1 MPTISGLLPFQ
12 RQILD
17 GLMDEDALCIMA
29 RGLGLGRILAELA
42 RICATPRA
50 LVFLVN
56 ATEQDETDLQQQL
69 MQLRSGEERAEND
82 ESARLQT
89 VKNETNAAARAQLY
103 RQGGLVS
110 VTSRILIVD
119 LLNSLVPAQLVT
131 GVIVHNAS
139 RVSAESIEA
148 FVLRVVRQQNPRV
161 FVKALSD
168 APEAFTLGFAPVEKT
183 LKVLGLR
190 HVQLWPRFH
199 VAVQRDLSATEV
211 PVVELRQP
219 QTRAMEELQQ
229 AVLDCLSAMI
239 SELSSATKLL
249 DPDTINVESCL
260 FRYFDAMVKRMLAPY
275 WHRLSPRAR
284 GMAADLASLRKIA
297 EFVTAYDCVSLL
309 KYLDTLL
316 IANRPPAGFSGG
328 GMPPGA
334 GTAEWLTSDSA
345 NILYSVARSRVFR
358 TANSSGGS
366 VDGGPLRISD
376 GCKGQLRSAGLP
388 ETIMPVLEV
397 PPKLELLAGV
407 LEEIGVANRTPTTQQ
422 GSVERS
428 SSSSSSG
435 ACGPVLIMAASAKE
449 CRMIKAYLSS
459 VSAPPVCFASDGAKR
474 QRGGSSG
481 NDEGQASAKHPRM
494 MVDLLRGF
502 FKWKASMTG
511 QRGASGGS
519 ATATAVA
526 ARPAQQQGATTGS
539 GGVNG
544 QHRRAPPAK
553 RRRVRGGSASAA
565 VGGSGAIRA
574 PAEALEQETNDIALT
589 QTRAQQLEMGAGEDE
604 EYESAAGA
612 DSDNSDYDSDD
623 ELLFETTFDEH
634 FGILPSSDTIV
645 VQSYNAT
652 ASGGGGGSSW
662 QASNILETLQ
672 PTHVVMYDPDPA
684 FIRLVEVY
692 QATAG
697 AGRLK
702 HVYFMVYDNSLEEQ
716 RYLSGIRRERES
728 FEKLIREK
736 ATLVIPIDDTLGMS
750 PANNMIMQ
758 AIAQR
763 SNRNARTLS
772 TAADGRQMQQPRT
785 PAVIVDVREFRSP
798 LPSLLHA
805 AGYEVVPR
813 TLDIGDYVLHDDL
826 VIERKSLSD
835 LIGSLRSGRL
845 YNQAAAM
852 IKHYRYAALLI
863 EFEVNTSFSLL
874 AIGGIAQDVSI
885 GAIHSQLAILA
896 LAFPQL
902 RILWSISPYETVNIF
917 AELKRSAAELD
928 DREPDADR
936 AVAMGQDDS
945 TIDRESIYNSNP
957 VALLQ
962 SLPGVTVKNYQL
974 LIHKYSSIREICAA
988 SRADLDSVLGEEA
1001 AAKLHDFIHKN
1012 TTKP

>member
-29 RGLGLGRILAELA
+29 RGLGLGRILAEMA

-56 ATEQDETDLQQQL
+56 ATEQDETALQQQL
-69 MQLRSGEERAEND
+69 MQLRSGEGRAEDD

-103 RQGGLVS
+103 RRGGLVS
-110 VTSRILIVD
+110 MTSRILIVD

-249 DPDTINVESCL
+249 DPDAINVESCL

-297 EFVTAYDCVSLL
+297 ELVTAYDCVSLL

-316 IANRPPAGFSGG
+316 VANRPPAGFSSGGG
-328 GMPPGA
+328 GMAPGA
-334 GTAEWLTSDSA
+334 GTAEWLASDSA
-345 NILYSVARSRVFR
+345 NILYSVARSRVF
-358 TANSSGGS
+358 TANSGSGSG
-366 VDGGPLRISD
+366 DGGRLRISD
-376 GCKGQLRSAGLP
+376 GCRSQLRSAGLP

-407 LEEIGVANRTPTTQQ
+407 LEEIGAANRAPTAQQ
-422 GSVERS
+422 GSLELS
-428 SSSSSSG
+428 SR

-459 VSAPPVCFASDGAKR
+459 AGAPPVCFAPDGAKR
-474 QRGGSSG
+474 QRGSSNAEDRMG
-481 NDEGQASAKHPRM
+481 AKHPRM

-502 FKWKASMTG
+502 FKWKASMAG

-519 ATATAVA
+519 AAAAAAA
-526 ARPAQQQGATTGS
+526 ARPAQQQGAASS
-539 GGVNG
+539 GGNG
-544 QHRRAPPAK
+544 QLRRAPPAK
-553 RRRVRGGSASAA
+553 RRRARGGSASAA
-565 VGGSGAIRA
+565 VGGSGIIRA
-574 PAEALEQETNDIALT
+574 PADTLEQETSDIALT
-589 QTRAQQLEMGAGEDE
+589 QTRAQLSEVGAGEDE
-604 EYESAAGA
+604 ESESAAGGGA
-612 DSDNSDYDSDD
+612 DNSDYDGDD
-623 ELLFETTFDEH
+623 GLLFETTFDEH
-634 FGILPSSDTIV
+634 FGILPSSDTVV
-645 VQSYNAT
+645 VQSYSAT
-652 ASGGGGGSSW
+652 ASGGGSSW
-662 QASNILETLQ
+662 QASSILETLQ

-692 QATAG
+692 QATVG

-750 PANNMIMQ
+750 PANSMIMQ

-763 SNRNARTLS
+763 SNRNARALN
-772 TAADGRQMQQPRT
+772 TAADGPQIQQQPRK
-785 PAVIVDVREFRSP
+785 PSVIVDVREFRSP

-805 AGYEVVPR
+805 AGYEVIPR

-826 VIERKSLSD
+826 AIERKSLPD

-863 EFEVNTSFSLL
+863 EFEANTSFSLL

-902 RILWSISPYETVNIF
+902 RILWSSSPYETVNIF
-917 AELKRSAAELD
+917 AELKRSAAEVD

-962 SLPGVTVKNYQL
+962 ALPGVTVKNYQL

-1001 AAKLHDFIHKN
+1001 AAKLHGFIHKN
-1012 TTKP
+1012 TATKP